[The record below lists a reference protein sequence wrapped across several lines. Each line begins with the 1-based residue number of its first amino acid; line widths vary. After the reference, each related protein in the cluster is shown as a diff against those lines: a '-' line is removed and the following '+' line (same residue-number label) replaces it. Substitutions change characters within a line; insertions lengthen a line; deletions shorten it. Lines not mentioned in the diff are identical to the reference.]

1 MWQDSGVCLRFGALE
16 ALKEWREE
24 ALPPLRVAVAS
35 AWKQSRVDTLK
46 KHGVKDVDYDWTFT
60 TPFAGASTGPSDLIW
75 EETKQ
80 TIDRELLMRRDP
92 ILFFD
97 DVALFE
103 SELDDYGDAKLNV
116 KVRVMASSIYV
127 LQRFW
132 LRVDGMLVRLRETRV
147 FVPLEAPE
155 DPDTGCPVIVRE
167 VKHMAGSMEEL
178 TAAGAPCGKSAH
190 STADGTALVFEAVAP
205 VGLERLEVRQAH
217 ILD

>member
-1 MWQDSGVCLRFGALE
+1 MWQDSGVCLRFTALE
-16 ALKEWREE
+16 ALKEWQAEGI
-24 ALPPLRVAVAS
+24 PPLRVAVAS
-35 AWKQSRVDTLK
+35 AWKQSRVATLRE
-46 KHGVKDVDYDWTFT
+46 HGVKDVDYDWTFT
-60 TPFAGASTGPSDLIW
+60 TPFAGASTGPSDLVW
-75 EETKQ
+75 EETSRA
-80 TIDRELLMRRDP
+80 IDRDLLMRRDP

-103 SELDDYGDAKLNV
+103 SELDDYGDAKLSV

-167 VKHMAGSMEEL
+167 VKHMAGSMAEL
-178 TAAGAPCGKSAH
+178 TAAGAPCGKEAH

-205 VGLERLEVRQAH
+205 VGLERFEVRQAH